1 MASVILIG
9 FSWKNAVED
18 FDELRRS
25 NNEKYDD
32 LKLFKLDCLRS
43 SDMSII
49 VLPHATW
56 DYIDNE

>member
-1 MASVILIG
+1 ARIRPLRGEDMR
-9 FSWKNAVED
+9 NAVED